1 MQDIIER
8 QNSSSDTS
16 EQNRNATDMAIYN
29 QMLQQFFTNNMNPY
43 GFNMQYKFQWKQPNN
58 SEYQSPNSPYNNH
71 IWIYLIP
78 LDVSRCLQ

>member
-43 GFNMQYKFQWKQPNN
+43 GFNMQYKFQ
-58 SEYQSPNSPYNNH
+58 
-71 IWIYLIP
+71 
-78 LDVSRCLQ
+78 